1 MDFES
6 ILTACEIW
14 AGRLGAS
21 LGIGTLAMAIWG
33 MVRAMRQPAARE
45 AGPGIRYLRWPI
57 LLTATVLFLGAGAAL
72 WRPLPL
78 QLSPLL
84 RLAALALG
92 TIILVLGLAL
102 YLWGF
107 STLGRM
113 FAPSSGFAVRLQ
125 AEPRLVTGGP
135 FRFVRHP
142 MYLAVILS
150 FAGGLL
156 LYRTWT
162 MLVFAVVMLGLVVR
176 ARREDILLSAVFG
189 DAWQAWASQVP
200 AWFPRLGRPS
210 GSARLTRG
218 A

>member
-45 AGPGIRYLRWPI
+45 AGPGIRYLRWPV
-57 LLTATVLFLGAGAAL
+57 LLAVTVLFLGAGAAM
-72 WRPLPL
+72 WRPLSL

-84 RLAALALG
+84 RLAALVLG
-92 TIILVLGLAL
+92 TIALVLGLAL

-107 STLGRM
+107 FTRGRM

-162 MLVFAVVMLGLVVR
+162 MHVFAVGMLGLVVR
-176 ARREDILLSAVFG
+176 ARREDGLLRAEFG
-189 DAWQAWASQVP
+189 EAWQTWAGQVP
-200 AWFPRLGRPS
+200 AWIPRVGRRS
-210 GSARLTRG
+210 RSAGRTRRG
-218 A
+218 